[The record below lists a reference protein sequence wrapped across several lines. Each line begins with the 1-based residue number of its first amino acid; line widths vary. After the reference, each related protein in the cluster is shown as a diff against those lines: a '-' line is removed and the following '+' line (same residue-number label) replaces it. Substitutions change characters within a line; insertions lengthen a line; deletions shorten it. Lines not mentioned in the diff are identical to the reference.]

1 MTLTAA
7 HHEDHHKQQSGRGVI
22 VAVALL
28 LILIGGMVGYGFLH
42 RASSYALVLVTV
54 DDCRR
59 SFDDTQ
65 CRAIVERAQAIHADT
80 APSFADMKT
89 CAMIYGDGGCAELK
103 QSVIALHRY
112 APKLVAIALTPDRDG
127 MVPVYFGPPGEG
139 GGDPATVG
147 RPVYFHG
154 AMIGRLMQ
162 PKIGGADAPF
172 IAGKDGNPL
181 SADDIRALHGK

>member
-1 MTLTAA
+1 MTATTA
-7 HHEDHHKQQSGRGVI
+7 HHEQHHEQRSGRGVI
-22 VAVALL
+22 AVVTLL
-28 LILIGGMVGYGFLH
+28 LILIAGMAGYGFLH
-42 RASSYALVLVTV
+42 RGASYALVLVTV

-59 SFDDTQ
+59 SFDDAQ
-65 CRAIVERAQAIHADT
+65 CRAIVERAQAIQAST

-112 APKLVAIALTPDRDG
+112 APKLVAIALTPNRG
-127 MVPVYFGPPGEG
+127 AMVPVYFGPPGEG

-154 AMIGRLMQ
+154 TTIGRLMQ

-172 IAGKDGNPL
+172 IAGKDGKPL
-181 SADDIRALHGK
+181 TAGDIRALHGK